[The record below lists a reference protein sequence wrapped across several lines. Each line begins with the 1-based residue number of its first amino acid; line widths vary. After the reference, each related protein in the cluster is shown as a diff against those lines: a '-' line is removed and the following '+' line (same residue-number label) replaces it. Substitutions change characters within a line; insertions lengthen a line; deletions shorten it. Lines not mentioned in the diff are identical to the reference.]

1 MKWSVVYLVLFLAI
15 IEVRNKVNAVSKDG
29 VAKTAST
36 KVPKVKVEKAVPS
49 TAPVKKTKSEPK
61 QQETKK
67 TAKNATSTKV
77 KVNKSGNRNTIHV
90 INIKVDLPPS
100 NDNSTTSHNN
110 STNSSTSTVI
120 QPQKDYTIV
129 GDYKI
134 FKYEDDHIKKDDCP
148 PYWHKYDK
156 NCYLFSRDR
165 LNWYK
170 ASVST
175 AI

>member
-1 MKWSVVYLVLFLAI
+1 MLFNNVF
-15 IEVRNKVNAVSKDG
+15 IERNKVNAVSKDG
-29 VAKTAST
+29 VANKKTEST
-36 KVPKVKVEKAVPS
+36 KVPNVKAEKAVPS

-61 QQETKK
+61 QQGREKN
-67 TAKNATSTKV
+67 AKNLTSTKV
-77 KVNKSGNRNTIHV
+77 KAKQSGNKNTIHV
-90 INIKVDLPPS
+90 INIKVDLPPY
-100 NDNSTTSHNN
+100 NDNSTTSPNN
-110 STNSSTSTVI
+110 STNSSTSTVSES
-120 QPQKDYTIV
+120 QKDYTIV
-129 GDYKI
+129 GDYRI

-175 AI
+175 SI

>member
-1 MKWSVVYLVLFLAI
+1 M
-15 IEVRNKVNAVSKDG
+15 RNKVNAVSKDG

-77 KVNKSGNRNTIHV
+77 KVNRNTIHV

>member
-1 MKWSVVYLVLFLAI
+1 MLLNNVF
-15 IEVRNKVNAVSKDG
+15 IERNKVNAVSKNG

-36 KVPKVKVEKAVPS
+36 KAPNVKVEKAVPS
-49 TAPVKKTKSEPK
+49 TALVKKPKSEPK
-61 QQETKK
+61 QQATEK
-67 TAKNATSTKV
+67 TAKNPSKKAKV
-77 KVNKSGNRNTIHV
+77 KQSGNKNTIHV

-100 NDNSTTSHNN
+100 SDNATTSPNN
-110 STNSSTSTVI
+110 STNSTSTVI
-120 QPQKDYTIV
+120 ESQKDYTVV

-148 PYWHKYDK
+148 PYWHRYDK